1 MNDGIIYDLTGDGVD
16 RMMHFDR
23 QEIPYAQAPEDIP
36 KEKKNYD
43 E

>member
-23 QEIPYAQAPEDIP
+23 QEIPYARHRKIFRR
-36 KEKKNYD
+36 KRKTMMK
-43 E
+43 